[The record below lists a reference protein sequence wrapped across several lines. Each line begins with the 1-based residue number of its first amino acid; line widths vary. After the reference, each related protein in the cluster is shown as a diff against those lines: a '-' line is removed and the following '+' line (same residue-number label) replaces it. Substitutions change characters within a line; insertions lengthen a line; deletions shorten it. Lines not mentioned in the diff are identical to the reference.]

1 MKSLK
6 QRVQELERQLLDAEV
21 SAVRSLQHRDAV
33 IRENE
38 GLLLD
43 LKYGISISR
52 KCQALSQQI
61 SNLNEDKYSLERRLA
76 QATEDKRS
84 LCKRLD
90 QANMEIQLLKTRAK
104 AAVQGMRRLKS
115 DSIDALGL
123 TVRTRN
129 CLAAEDV
136 ILISQLVRMTER
148 DLLRLPNI
156 GRRTLNEIKESLQSI
171 GKSLTTK

>member
-6 QRVQELERQLLDAEV
+6 HRVQELEQQLLDAEA

-33 IRENE
+33 IRENKALE
-38 GLLLD
+38 FD
-43 LKYGISISR
+43 LKYGIAISR
-52 KCQALSQQI
+52 QCQALSQRI
-61 SNLNEDKYSLERRLA
+61 RNLDEDNLSLRRRLA
-76 QATEDKRS
+76 QAAEDKRS
-84 LCKRLD
+84 LYKRLD

-104 AAVQGMRRLKS
+104 AAVQGMRRLRS

-136 ILISQLVRMTER
+136 TLISQLMRMTER